1 MKLRDYQERAVAEVR
16 AKFAAGFHRP
26 CLVMPTGSGKTPTA
40 AEIARLALARG
51 NQVLVGAGRI
61 ELLDQVVR
69 KLADAG
75 IRDVRVIQ
83 GERGETNGVESPITV
98 ASVPTLASP
107 RWSGCLPKAA
117 LAIVDEAHHIK
128 ARTWLEVFGG
138 YPNLLAMTATPERS
152 DGSPLGDVLDCIVVG
167 ITVSELQA
175 RGFLVPCRIYA
186 PPAIMKP
193 RELAMEPVDAYLRH
207 ANGTRCV
214 VFAITVKH
222 AEKLAA
228 EFRARGIAAEHVS
241 GDMANRPDVIARHA
255 AGEFPVLVNVALVVE
270 GYDDP
275 ALTSAIFAKRFT
287 HVGGYLQAI
296 GRLLRPYAGK
306 ANAVVVDLCGSALV
320 HGTPDVEREY
330 SLTGKAITRADRLAI
345 RQCSGCGGVST
356 ASGPACPYCAAEF
369 PTATRSLPT
378 SADIGVDEIPK
389 TKPTSWPMRAKKRG
403 LCAQC
408 GKAVEPGTWI
418 VYSATRRLA
427 VHTGCSGRWAK
438 AVAA

>member
-1 MKLRDYQERAVAEVR
+1 MILRDYQERSVRDVR

-40 AEIARLALARG
+40 AEIARLALTRG
-51 NQVLVGAGRI
+51 NSVLFGAGRI

-75 IRDVRVIQ
+75 IKDVRVIQ

-107 RWSGCLPKAA
+107 RWRGCLPSAQ

-138 YPNLLAMTATPERS
+138 YPNLLALTATPERS
-152 DGSPLGDVLDCIVVG
+152 DGSPLGDVLDSLVVG
-167 ITVSELQA
+167 VTVAELQK
-175 RGFLVPCRIYA
+175 RGFLVPCRIFA
-186 PPAIMKP
+186 PPAIMSP
-193 RELAMEPVDAYLRH
+193 RELAMEPVDAYTRH
-207 ANGTRCV
+207 CAGTRCV
-214 VFAITVKH
+214 VFAVTVKH

-228 EFRARGIAAEHVS
+228 EFRARGIGAEHVS

-287 HVGGYLQAI
+287 HAGGYLQAI
-296 GRLLRPYAGK
+296 GRLLRPHGDKSHAI
-306 ANAVVVDLCGSALV
+306 VVDLCGSALV

-330 SLTGKAITRADRLAI
+330 SLSGKAISKADRLAI
-345 RQCSGCGGVST
+345 RQCAACGGVST
-356 ASGPACPYCAAEF
+356 GRSECPYCSAAF
-369 PTATRSLPT
+369 PIAMRGIPTAG
-378 SADIGVDEIPK
+378 DIGVDELPK

-408 GKAVEPGTWI
+408 GRTVEPGTWI
-418 VYSATRRLA
+418 VYSSVRRLA
-427 VHTGCSGRWAK
+427 VHTGCSGDWARK
-438 AVAA
+438 VAA

>member
-1 MKLRDYQERAVAEVR
+1 VKLRDYQERAVSEVR
-16 AKFAAGFHRP
+16 GKFAAGFRRP

-107 RWSGCLPKAA
+107 RWRGCLPSAA

-128 ARTWLEVFGG
+128 ARTWLETFGG
-138 YPNLLAMTATPERS
+138 YPNLLALTATPERS
-152 DGSPLGDVLDCIVVG
+152 DGSPLGDVLDSIVVG
-167 ITVSELQA
+167 VTVSELQA
-175 RGFLVPCRIYA
+175 RGFLVPCRVYA
-186 PPAIMKP
+186 PPAIMSP
-193 RELAMEPVDAYLRH
+193 RELAMEPVDAYAKH
-207 ANGTRCV
+207 CAGTRCV
-214 VFAITVKH
+214 VFAVTVKH

-228 EFRARGIAAEHVS
+228 EFRARGIGAEHVS
-241 GDMANRPDVIARHA
+241 GEMTSRPDIIARHSR
-255 AGEFPVLVNVALVVE
+255 GEFPVLVNVALVVE

-275 ALTSAIFAKRFT
+275 ALTSAIFARRFT
-287 HVGGYLQAI
+287 HAGGYLQAI
-296 GRLLRPYAGK
+296 GRLLRPHPGK
-306 ANAVVVDLCGSALV
+306 TEAIVVDLCGSALV
-320 HGTPDVEREY
+320 HGTPDVDREY
-330 SLTGKAITRADRLAI
+330 SLSGKAISKADRLAI
-345 RQCSGCGGVST
+345 RQCAACGGVST
-356 ASGPACPYCAAEF
+356 GRSECPYCSSAF
-369 PTATRSLPT
+369 PIAMRGIPK
-378 SADIGVDEIPK
+378 AGDIGVSEVPK
-389 TKPTSWPMRAKKRG
+389 TKPTSWPMRAKKVG

-408 GKAVEPGTWI
+408 GRQIEAGTWI
-418 VYSATRRLA
+418 VYSKLRRIA
-427 VHTGCSGRWAK
+427 VHTGCSGAWSQ